1 MAKRKGI
8 ASGEEGTPSVVPFPE
23 VGFQIGEYAIKGILG
38 HGSMSTVF
46 LASDGTGH
54 EVALKVFQESPNFSP
69 MMIERFRRE
78 AEASKQ
84 LRHHP
89 NIITV
94 FATGQEGPCHYI
106 AMQRIIDCMTFEL
119 LMEKERLTI
128 EHVARMTIKLA
139 RALAH
144 AHSQNIVH
152 RDIKPCNIMI
162 DQFGEP
168 LLADFG
174 VAALVE
180 LPKFTVAGALTGTP
194 LYMSPEQAGG
204 KSVGQASDIYSL
216 GVVLYEALTGVL
228 PYSSTHHFSAVHD
241 TLRAVQ
247 NEPVRRPRIFRE
259 EISEELQAVVM
270 HALAK
275 NPKDRYPDGESF
287 ATDLENAIDGKPVN
301 VRHYTWMTS
310 LSHRLWRRRRALQAL
325 GTSIFVLLAVMV
337 YFLGLLQDVQFQ
349 RLIGSARLH
358 NSQYVLDR
366 LTRSGSEGMNAPRNM
381 QEIRMARRDM
391 ARNDWTK
398 AISTLS
404 DAIKSR
410 EIEGDSRSSSMAY
423 LELARCST
431 MVEQHQQATTYYRRA
446 ITSPDAPPS
455 IIGLAQLESALLVI
469 LEDDKK
475 ELATILS
482 AGFIPPTNPISDVL
496 DLIRGDLE
504 IKQAIH
510 LVHRSPEYLQNDIY
524 LAAAILAKN
533 AGDFEKADMYL
544 RSSISSSRPPSE
556 WPAPFARR
564 LQAGFP
570 K

>member
-8 ASGEEGTPSVVPFPE
+8 ASGKEGTPTVPPFPE
-23 VGFQIGEYAIKGILG
+23 VGFQIGEYVIKRILG
-38 HGSMSTVF
+38 NGSMSTVF
-46 LASDGTGH
+46 LARDGTGH
-54 EVALKVFQESPNFSP
+54 EVALKVFQEGPNVSTT
-69 MMIERFRRE
+69 MIERFRRE

-94 FATGQEGPCHYI
+94 FATGQEGTCHYI
-106 AMQRIIDCMTFEL
+106 AMQRIIDGMTLEL

-128 EHVARMTIKLA
+128 ERVVRMTIKLA

-144 AHSQNIVH
+144 AHSRNIIH

-180 LPKFTVAGALTGTP
+180 WPKFTVAGALTGTP
-194 LYMSPEQAGG
+194 LYMSPEQAQG
-204 KSVGQASDIYSL
+204 KTVGQASDLYSL

-228 PYSSTHHFSAVHD
+228 PYSTHHFSAVHD
-241 TLRAVQ
+241 TLKAVQ
-247 NEPVRRPRIFRE
+247 NEQVRRPRAFRE

-270 HALAK
+270 HTLAK
-275 NPKDRYPDGESF
+275 NPKDRYPDGEAF
-287 ATDLENAIDGKPVN
+287 ARDLEKAIEGRPVN
-301 VRHYTWMTS
+301 ARHYTWFTN
-310 LSHRLWRRRRALQAL
+310 LSHRIWRHRRALQLLSTA
-325 GTSIFVLLAVMV
+325 IFVLLVVMV
-337 YFLGLLQDVQFQ
+337 YFLRLLQDVQFQ
-349 RLIGSARLH
+349 SLIGSARLH

-366 LTRSGSEGMNAPRNM
+366 LTRSRSEVVNTPREL
-381 QEIRMARRDM
+381 QEIRLARRDM

-404 DAIKSR
+404 DVVKLSTTD
-410 EIEGDSRSSSMAY
+410 GDSRSIAMAY

-431 MVEQHQQATTYYRRA
+431 MVGQHQQATTYYRRVL
-446 ITSPDAPPS
+446 TNPDASPS
-455 IIGLAQLESALLVI
+455 IVGLAQLESALLVI
-469 LEDDKK
+469 LEGDKK
-475 ELATILS
+475 ELETILS
-482 AGFIPPTNPISDVL
+482 SRIIPPTNPISNALRLV
-496 DLIRGDLE
+496 RGDLE
-504 IKQAIH
+504 IKQSIP
-510 LVHRSPEYLQNDIY
+510 LVHSSPEYLQNDIY
-524 LAAAILAKN
+524 LTAAVLARN
-533 AGDFEKADMYL
+533 TGNFREAAMYL
-544 RSSISSSRPPSE
+544 QSSISSSRPESE

-564 LQAGFP
+564 LQAGVS